1 MPWFASPF
9 ILHLAILTC
18 LNTVIVSGLALVSR
32 CGQLSLGHAAF
43 VAIGAYVSVLAG
55 QHWQLSFLPA
65 TVLGALAAG
74 AVALALGWVILR
86 LRGVYF
92 VLVTFAF
99 GELLR
104 LALLD
109 GAALTGGANGIA
121 GIAPA
126 EILAMRSTAV
136 AATTAWRWARRCCP
150 PGRWARCSGA
160 RWDTP
165 STRWRTT
172 PRWPSPP
179 G

>member
-1 MPWFASPF
+1 MSAAAAS
-9 ILHLAILTC
+9 C
-18 LNTVIVSGLALVSR
+18 R
-32 CGQLSLGHAAF
+32 CHAAF

-74 AVALALGWVILR
+74 AGAGAGMVILR

-126 EILAMRSTAV
+126 EILGYAFSRGRYYGLALGAALPTWALGAV
-136 AATTAWRWARRCCP
+136 PAPAGTRHRR
-150 PGRWARCSGA
+150 GGGQ
-160 RWDTP
+160 
-165 STRWRTT
+165 